1 MHYFLNIG
9 SNLGNRK
16 LNISRALRAL
26 EEKFGY
32 FEVSRIVES
41 RPWGFVSDHMF
52 ANVAVMVISD
62 LQPEEVLAV
71 TKEIERRLGSG
82 SHRDQYGGYADR
94 VIDIDI
100 VACDETEVDTD
111 TLRIPHP
118 HLAERRFFLEPMAE
132 LAPAWRHPATGLTCA
147 EMLEALPDD
156 LDNPD

>member
-16 LNISRALRAL
+16 LNLSRAVRAL

-32 FEVSRIVES
+32 FEISRIMES
-41 RPWGFVSDHMF
+41 RPWGFVSDNTF

-62 LQPEEVLAV
+62 LQPAEVLAV
-71 TKEIERRLGSG
+71 TKDIELRLGSG
-82 SHRDQYGGYADR
+82 PHRDRYGGYADR

-100 VACDETEVDTD
+100 MACDEMTLDTPD
-111 TLRIPHP
+111 LILPHP

-132 LAPAWRHPATGLTCA
+132 LAPIWRHPATGLTCA
-147 EMLEALPDD
+147 EMLDALAPE
-156 LDNPD
+156 PT